1 MCSLALCSLYIWGE
15 GIRRLVLHFTAT
27 AGVIEDVDGEV
38 MSIIAAIGV
47 AVNIALA
54 FVLGVEVSVVYVM
67 VHIICYSVHK
77 CISCFISN
85 HHKLSFLPF

>member
-15 GIRRLVLHFTAT
+15 GIRRLVLHFTA
-27 AGVIEDVDGEV
+27 GVEDVDGEV

-54 FVLGVEVSVVYVM
+54 FVLGVEVSVVYTM
-67 VHIICYSVHK
+67 CSYHM
-77 CISCFISN
+77 
-85 HHKLSFLPF
+85 L

>member
-15 GIRRLVLHFTAT
+15 GIRRLVLHFTS
-27 AGVIEDVDGEV
+27 GVIEDVDGEV

-54 FVLGVEVSVVYVM
+54 FVLGVEVSTVYVM
-67 VHIICYSVHK
+67 VHIICYNVSSYVH
-77 CISCFISN
+77 IM
-85 HHKLSFLPF
+85 

>member
-15 GIRRLVLHFTAT
+15 GIRRLVLHFTA
-27 AGVIEDVDGEV
+27 GVIEDVDGQV

-54 FVLGVEVSVVYVM
+54 FVLGVEVSVDYVM
-67 VHIICYSVHK
+67 VHNHSLVFICAYHMN
-77 CISCFISN
+77 ISYANIM
-85 HHKLSFLPF
+85 

>member
-15 GIRRLVLHFTAT
+15 GIRRLVLHFTA
-27 AGVIEDVDGEV
+27 GVITEDVDGEV

-54 FVLGVEVSVVYVM
+54 FVLGVEVSVLVM
-67 VHIICYSVHK
+67 AHIICDSVHM
-77 CISCFISN
+77 CI
-85 HHKLSFLPF
+85 

>member
-15 GIRRLVLHFTAT
+15 GIRRLVLHFTA
-27 AGVIEDVDGEV
+27 GVIEDVDGQV

-54 FVLGVEVSVVYVM
+54 FVLGVEVSVVHTMCSYHM
-67 VHIICYSVHK
+67 
-77 CISCFISN
+77 
-85 HHKLSFLPF
+85 L